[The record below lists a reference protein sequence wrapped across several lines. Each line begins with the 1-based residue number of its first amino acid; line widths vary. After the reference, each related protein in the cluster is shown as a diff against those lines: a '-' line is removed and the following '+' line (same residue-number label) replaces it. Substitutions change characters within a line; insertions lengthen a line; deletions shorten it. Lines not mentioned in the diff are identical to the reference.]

1 MQDAEAILKTS
12 PSYLN
17 QIARFATEAKAKINR
32 LVEGEGRKKKRGRP
46 KGSKNKIPRKNT
58 QSRKK
63 IK

>member
-17 QIARFATEAKAKINR
+17 QIARFATEAKAK
-32 LVEGEGRKKKRGRP
+32 
-46 KGSKNKIPRKNT
+46 GSKNKIPRKNT